1 MHSPNTSQAVLRA
14 LYELA
19 RDDRRAH
26 IASVARLLRISC
38 REVDAALQR
47 LEATNLVDA
56 TRVRLTMSGLVVAA
70 GLPQLRKTQ
79 LSNTRVDERAA

>member
-1 MHSPNTSQAVLRA
+1 MHSQNTSQAVLRA

-26 IASVARLLRISC
+26 IANVARLLRMNC

-56 TRVRLTMSGLVVAA
+56 TRVRLTMSGLVVAV
-70 GLPQLRKTQ
+70 GLPQISQARPG
-79 LSNTRVDERAA
+79 ERAA